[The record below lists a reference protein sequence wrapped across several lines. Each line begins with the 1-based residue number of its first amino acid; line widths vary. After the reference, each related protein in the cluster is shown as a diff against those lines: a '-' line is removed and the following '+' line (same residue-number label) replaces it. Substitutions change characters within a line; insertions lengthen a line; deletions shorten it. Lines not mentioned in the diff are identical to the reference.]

1 MNIIKLSLFLCFLT
15 LILSGQTSLNQI
27 SIDISNNALL
37 IYETDKEEAILLSRQ
52 ALVADPSNA
61 YAWAVA
67 GNILRKNK
75 QFKEAENFF
84 KKSLELNPLLKEG
97 LYWGAENNIS
107 LDKLDEANQKLKIL
121 INSCS
126 GCNESAML
134 KLSIDSKKE
143 QTNSND
149 ISTKDKLDEKQQ

>member
-1 MNIIKLSLFLCFLT
+1 MNIIKLSLFLSFFTFILT
-15 LILSGQTSLNQI
+15 GQTSLNQL
-27 SIDISNNALL
+27 SNDISNNALL
-37 IYETDKEEAILLSRQ
+37 IYETDKDDALLLSRQ

-75 QFKEAENFF
+75 GFKEAENFF

-107 LDKLDEANQKLKIL
+107 LDQLDEANKKLKIL

-126 GCNESAML
+126 GCNESVML
-134 KLSIDSKKE
+134 KLSLDKKKA

-149 ISTKDKLDEKQQ
+149 VSTKDKLDE

>member
-1 MNIIKLSLFLCFLT
+1 MNIIKLPIFLCFFT

-52 ALVADPSNA
+52 ALAADPSNA

-75 QFKEAENFF
+75 QFKAAENFF

-126 GCNESAML
+126 GCNESVML
-134 KLSIDSKKE
+134 KLSLDKKKE
-143 QTNSND
+143 QTNSNN
-149 ISTKDKLDEKQQ
+149 ISTKDKLDE